1 MTPGPVTALVP
12 LKALDEAK
20 SRLAAALSPA
30 ARRDLAA
37 RMAAAVCDACVAC
50 PAIGS
55 VVLLAGDE
63 AAAQVATERDVV
75 VRRSPAPG
83 LAAALAD
90 ADAAF
95 ADAAATLVVAAD
107 LPGVGAAELTALIA
121 AAGEEP
127 AVVLAPTVD
136 GGTGALLRCPPT
148 AMASAFGPGS
158 AAAHGTAAAE
168 AGVRLVRWWS
178 PALGHDV
185 DEPGD
190 LSRAAHLRWRHRP
203 VGCPPQTSEEA
214 T

>member
-1 MTPGPVTALVP
+1 MASDPVTALVP
-12 LKALDEAK
+12 LKALDAAK
-20 SRLAAALSPA
+20 TRLAPALPPA

-55 VVLLAGDE
+55 VVLLAGDD
-63 AAAQVATERDVV
+63 AAAEVAAERDVA

-107 LPGVGAAELTALIA
+107 LPGVAGAELTALIA
-121 AAGEEP
+121 AAGDGP
-127 AVVLAPTVD
+127 AAVLAPTVD
-136 GGTGALLRCPPT
+136 GGTGALLRRPPT
-148 AMASAFGPGS
+148 AIESAFGPAS
-158 AAAHGTAAAE
+158 AAAHGAAATAA
-168 AGVRLVRWWS
+168 GIRLVRWWS
-178 PALGHDV
+178 PSLGHDV

-190 LSRAAHLRWRHRP
+190 LARTAHLRWRRRP